1 MNLQNYSE
9 SPWFLWRDAARDAF
23 FNMAVDEV
31 ALEHAG
37 ELSGRVLLRIYDW
50 ETPSVSYGRSQ
61 IRPAE
66 LADRYTLVRR
76 PTGGGVVYHDHD
88 LTYTLVIPA
97 GHPITDLDRMA
108 SYKVVHEAIA
118 GILHRLGLEASLKPD
133 EQEKVDRATM
143 RCFVSPSRF
152 DVMGPGGTKFAGA
165 AQRRTRSGILH
176 QGSLLF
182 DDEARREVVSRALP
196 EALAAA
202 FNTGVEAWLPPRAW
216 LTEAEALAAAKYRS
230 KDWLDAGR
238 Y

>member
-1 MNLQNYSE
+1 MPNCSE
-9 SPWFLWRDAARDAF
+9 SPWFLWRDTARDAF

-37 ELSGRVLLRIYDW
+37 TLSGRVLLRIYDW

-61 IRPAE
+61 LPPSE
-66 LADRYTLVRR
+66 LAADYTLVRR

-97 GHPITDLDRMA
+97 GHRITLLDRMA

-118 GILHRLGLEASLKPD
+118 GILHRMGLEATLKPD

-152 DVMGPGGTKFAGA
+152 DVMGPGGAKFAGA

-182 DDEARREVVSRALP
+182 DDDARRERVREALP

-202 FNTGVEAWLPPRAW
+202 FDTGVEAWTPPPEW
-216 LTEAEALAAAKYRS
+216 LAEAEALAAAKYRS